1 MEIIIQMLTLI
12 IFLGMQTNYNK
23 KIFNKKKEIN
33 NNQKNN
39 I

>member
-23 KIFNKKKEIN
+23 KYLIKKK
-33 NNQKNN
+33 K
-39 I
+39 